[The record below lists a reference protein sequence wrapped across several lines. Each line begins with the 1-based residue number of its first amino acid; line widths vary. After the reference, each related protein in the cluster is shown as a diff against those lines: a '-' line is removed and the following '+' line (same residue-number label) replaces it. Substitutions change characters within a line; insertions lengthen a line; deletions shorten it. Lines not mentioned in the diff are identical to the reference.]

1 MNLGFQKETIQE
13 GKKLNLFYD
22 FNMSAFTFTKKKSL
36 EGFDN
41 EIMSFRAQ
49 LRRYIDFII
58 FCNL

>member
-1 MNLGFQKETIQE
+1 MILICQLLLSQ
-13 GKKLNLFYD
+13 
-22 FNMSAFTFTKKKSL
+22 KKSL

-58 FCNL
+58 FCNLLTLIYKRIIFCRGNQVRIK